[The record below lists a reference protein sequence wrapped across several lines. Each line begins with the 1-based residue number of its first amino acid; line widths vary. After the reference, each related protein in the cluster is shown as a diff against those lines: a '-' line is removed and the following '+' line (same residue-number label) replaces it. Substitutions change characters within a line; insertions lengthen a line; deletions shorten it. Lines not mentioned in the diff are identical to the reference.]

1 MRSEDGPDPT
11 PISRRRAVLGLASA
25 IGGASIGA
33 ASIDAMRGGVIEAV
47 AAPEERIDTVDV
59 TSAFFDLKDLFVSGD
74 PNLATRFSLL
84 VPKGLPEGTKVPLV
98 IALHGLGESTDE
110 ALGVRAWP
118 ELYGLKSSY
127 ERLKKPPVV
136 RESKRKDFTDAR
148 LAEVNQILSTRGFR
162 GMAVACPWTRQ
173 VSKFPDPKATYDAYT
188 TWLMD
193 VVIPRCRIEA
203 PAVSPDPAATTLV
216 GCSMGGPIAFEI
228 FSRRPESFGSV
239 GLVQGA
245 VSTFY
250 VDKYSQ
256 VVADAMAAHGKRD
269 VLLLTSG
276 GDSFRDSHEAFKVA
290 LDKRGVPN
298 TLLVPPGPHDQP
310 FLRETGTIE
319 MLLYQD
325 GRWPG

>member
-1 MRSEDGPDPT
+1 MRTPGRPGGT
-11 PISRRRAVLGLASA
+11 PITRRNVVLGVAATCATAATSASA
-25 IGGASIGA
+25 
-33 ASIDAMRGGVIEAV
+33 
-47 AAPEERIDTVDV
+47 APDERIDTVDV
-59 TSAFFDLKDLFVSGD
+59 TSAFFDLKDLFVAGD
-74 PNLATRFSLL
+74 PNLATRFALL

-98 IALHGLGESTDE
+98 VALHGLGESTDE
-110 ALGVRAWP
+110 SLGVRAWP
-118 ELYGLKSSY
+118 ELYGLKTSY
-127 ERLKKPPVV
+127 ERLKRPPVV

-148 LAEVNQILSTRGFR
+148 LAEVNQILRARGFR
-162 GMAVACPWTRQ
+162 GVAVACPWTRQ
-173 VSKFPDPKATYDAYT
+173 VSTFPDPKATYDAYT
-188 TWLMD
+188 DWIMD

-203 PAVSPDPAATTLV
+203 PVSLDPAATTLV

-228 FSRRPESFGSV
+228 FQRRPESFGSV

-245 VSTFY
+245 VGAYY

-256 VVADAMAAHGKRD
+256 VVADAAAKYGKRD

-276 GDSFRDSHEAFKVA
+276 GDPFRDSHEAFKTA

-310 FLRETGTIE
+310 FLREAGTIE